1 MKVLIAE
8 DDSVT
13 CRMLEVTLQGWGYE
27 VVVASDGREAL
38 EVLMSQDSPQLA
50 VLDWLMPEIDGT
62 EVCRRVRE
70 AKKEKYIYMILLTI
84 KEKKVNILE
93 GLDSGADDY
102 IVKPF
107 DAPELKSRLGAGKR
121 VIEENIKLSHQAQYD
136 HLTSLPN
143 RAMFTN
149 KLRRLIIRPE
159 YHENYQ
165 FALLFMDLDRFK
177 IVNDNL
183 GHGIGDQLLK
193 EVAARL
199 EDCIRA
205 TDIAARMGGDEF
217 AVFLDD
223 INNVSN
229 AKKITDRIQKKLSE
243 PYDLN
248 GHEIVTTASIGIA
261 LSATGYTLVEDLIRD
276 ADTAMYRAKS
286 IGRGQ
291 YEIFDP
297 QIRTSVENTLQLEAD
312 LWRAVE
318 NMEFLVYYQP
328 IVSIASGVMTGI
340 EALLRW
346 EHPER
351 GFIPPD
357 EFIPLAE
364 ETGLMSSIGEW
375 MIRTACSQN
384 KAWQDAGYPELKV
397 HVNFSARQFY
407 YQNLSEMVDRILKE
421 TGMSAEFLNVEITE
435 NTAMEANSIKIL
447 NELSAM
453 GVQTSIDDFGTGY
466 SSIGSLMR
474 FPINAIKI
482 DKSFIKDIAVNP
494 NVEVVIKTIIAMAHS
509 LTVKVIA
516 EGVETEE
523 QLAFLR
529 SHNCDEMQGFIFSK
543 PVSEEEFTGLLEK
556 EKAAS
561 CFN

>member
-205 TDIAARMGGDEF
+205 TDIAARIGGDEF

-328 IVSIASGVMTGI
+328 IVSIESGVMTGI

-357 EFIPLAE
+357 EFIPLAG

>member
-328 IVSIASGVMTGI
+328 IVSIESGVMTGI

>member
-205 TDIAARMGGDEF
+205 TDIAARIGGDEF

-328 IVSIASGVMTGI
+328 IVSIESGVMTGI